1 MTLDEIYAFGVN
13 ELTRAGIK
21 DAKIDAS
28 IFLEE
33 ICNIK
38 KGYLLAHGNEELN
51 ETCGSSLEQRY
62 IEAIKKRTERI
73 PLQHIL
79 GYTSFMG
86 LRFKVNE
93 NVLIPRQDTEILV
106 EEALKE
112 VHDGMEILDMCTGS
126 GCILISLLK
135 YTNGCI
141 GVGADI
147 SEKALEIAR
156 ENSDAILGEAMDITY
171 SYVNSDLFENIDGK
185 FDVIV
190 SNPPYIATNK
200 IDSLEPEVKDY
211 DPIGALDGGEDGLYF
226 YQKIITEAPKYLK
239 LGGSILFEI
248 GYDEKDAVSKL
259 LEENGFTDIEVIKD
273 YAGLDRVVKARRKI
287 CLTN

>member
-62 IEAIKKRTERI
+62 IEAIKKRSERI

-171 SYVNSDLFENIDGK
+171 SYVNSNLFENIDGK

>member
-21 DAKIDAS
+21 NAKIDAS

-62 IEAIKKRTERI
+62 IEAIKKRSERI

>member
-1 MTLDEIYAFGVN
+1 MY
-13 ELTRAGIK
+13 R
-21 DAKIDAS
+21 S
-28 IFLEE
+28 
-33 ICNIK
+33 
-38 KGYLLAHGNEELN
+38 
-51 ETCGSSLEQRY
+51 R
-62 IEAIKKRTERI
+62 
-73 PLQHIL
+73 
-79 GYTSFMG
+79 
-86 LRFKVNE
+86 
-93 NVLIPRQDTEILV
+93 
-106 EEALKE
+106 
-112 VHDGMEILDMCTGS
+112 
-126 GCILISLLK
+126 LLK

-171 SYVNSDLFENIDGK
+171 SYVNSDLFGNIDGK

>member
-62 IEAIKKRTERI
+62 IEAIKKRSERI

>member
-126 GCILISLLK
+126 GCILTSLL
-135 YTNGCI
+135 YYSNECT
-141 GVGADI
+141 GVG
-147 SEKALEIAR
+147 
-156 ENSDAILGEAMDITY
+156 
-171 SYVNSDLFENIDGK
+171 F
-185 FDVIV
+185 
-190 SNPPYIATNK
+190 
-200 IDSLEPEVKDY
+200 
-211 DPIGALDGGEDGLYF
+211 
-226 YQKIITEAPKYLK
+226 
-239 LGGSILFEI
+239 
-248 GYDEKDAVSKL
+248 
-259 LEENGFTDIEVIKD
+259 
-273 YAGLDRVVKARRKI
+273 
-287 CLTN
+287 

>member
-13 ELTRAGIK
+13 ELTKAGIA
-21 DAKIDAS
+21 DARCDAA

-33 ICNIK
+33 ICGIK
-38 KGYLLAHGNEELN
+38 KGYLLAHGNKELN
-51 ETCGSSLEQRY
+51 ETCGSTLEQRY
-62 IEAIKKRTERI
+62 IAAINKRSKRI

-86 LRFKVNE
+86 LKFNVNE

-126 GCILISLLK
+126 GCILISLLN
-135 YTNGCI
+135 YTNGCV

-147 SEKALEIAR
+147 SEEALKVAR
-156 ENSDAILGEAMDITY
+156 ENSDSILGERMDITY
-171 SYVNSDLFENIDGK
+171 SYVNSNLFENIEGK

-190 SNPPYIATNK
+190 SNPPYIATK
-200 IDSLEPEVKDY
+200 EIEKLEIEVKDY
-211 DPIGALDGGEDGLYF
+211 DPSLALDGGEDGLYF
-226 YQKIITEAPKYLK
+226 YKRIISEAKEHIK

-248 GYDEKDAVSKL
+248 GYDQADAVSKL
-259 LEENGFTDIEVIKD
+259 LLDNEFTDVEVIKD
-273 YAGLDRVVKARRKI
+273 YAGLDRVVRARRKI
-287 CLTN
+287 CLIS